1 MNDLKVFLECWQT
14 THGDHAP
21 QAVADKV
28 AEVLDLLDELDGPRI
43 PSPIE
48 QLLEMELAFLRHPA
62 NATRFTCG
70 NPRKESQ
77 E

>member
-1 MNDLKVFLECWQT
+1 MNDLKELLECWQT
-14 THGDHAP
+14 THGDQAP

-43 PSPIE
+43 PSPLE
-48 QLLEMELAFLRHPA
+48 QLLEIELAFLRHPA
-62 NATRFTCG
+62 NAAGFKRG

>member
-1 MNDLKVFLECWQT
+1 MNDLKELLECWQT
-14 THGDHAP
+14 THGDQAP

-28 AEVLDLLDELDGPRI
+28 AEVLDLLDELDRRRI